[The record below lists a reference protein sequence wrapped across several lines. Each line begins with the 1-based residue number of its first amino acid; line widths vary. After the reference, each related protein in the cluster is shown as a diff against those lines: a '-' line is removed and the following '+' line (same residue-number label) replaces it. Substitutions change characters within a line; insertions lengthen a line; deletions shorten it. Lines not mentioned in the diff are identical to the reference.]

1 MQKKFRSKFT
11 EFLKNREKKHA
22 ENTKFHIAFNEKMKE
37 FFEENNEFKRYT
49 RHLKY
54 SRVFFIIFNVL
65 IWYLIFG
72 YFGVKSMSIIFAVI
86 ISAAGIIELLYLGTL
101 EKRVLTPITE
111 LIKGVDEIAKGNYEI
126 KVDYTARNEVSILVN
141 SFNDMAEKLHK
152 AEILKI
158 EYEANRKALVANISH
173 DLKTPIT
180 SIQGYVEFIMKAENM
195 PQDTLN
201 KYHKTIYNNAAYVN
215 KLIDDLFLFSKLDME
230 KLDFNY
236 EKLNLK
242 AFMDDVMQEFELELD
257 SRNVVFHYENSL
269 RDTYYFNIDRKRIY
283 QVLKNIIGNAV
294 KYGDKT
300 DLKIIVNLYVEENN
314 ACVSIEDNG
323 PGIPPDKLPHIFNR
337 FYRVDYARTKDLIS
351 TGLGLAI
358 AKELIEAQG
367 GSINA
372 SSEENK
378 GTCFTILIP
387 IERSL

>member
-1 MQKKFRSKFT
+1 MQKKFISKFT
-11 EFLKNREKKHA
+11 EFLKNRKKRHA
-22 ENTKFHIAFNEKMKE
+22 ENTKFHIDFNEKMKE
-37 FFEENNEFKRYT
+37 FFEENSEFKRYT
-49 RHLKY
+49 RHIKY
-54 SRVFFIIFNVL
+54 SRVCFIIFNIL

-236 EKLNLK
+236 ERLNLK

-257 SRNVVFHYENSL
+257 SRNVVLHYENSL

-367 GSINA
+367 GSINV